1 MNNSWKIFTEY
12 THLDNSEITW
22 LKETQGVNNSLHV
35 VSINRFSDSEPIG
48 FLHTLVSNQS

>member
-12 THLDNSEITW
+12 THLDNNEITW
-22 LKETQGVNNSLHV
+22 LEETQGVNNSLHV
-35 VSINRFSDSEPIG
+35 VSINRFSDSKPIG